1 MRVVWLILSD
11 WPQVPVLSQRHS
23 SQKKKKALSRFS
35 LLHLWIEKK
44 HHLHAITGKLVQ
56 TCRAVWQLHAALI
69 AVALQLSHFPSNWVF
84 TQITHAEDDELSF
97 LSFCLRFFFFFFNI
111 FDCRITQTSLDDVQ
125 QKWEEGRGGYRA
137 QEEPITLWCRS
148 RWRQE
153 YFFIWMMLKEW
164 HQLIKKKRFDEQK
177 LHLRWGEGGEAVDNV
192 FQCSSSQHC

>member
-1 MRVVWLILSD
+1 MPCCMAVTRCSYRCCSTVVTLPQQLSFHTD
-11 WPQVPVLSQRHS
+11 YTRWRWWAVLSE
-23 SQKKKKALSRFS
+23 
-35 LLHLWIEKK
+35 LL
-44 HHLHAITGKLVQ
+44 LV
-56 TCRAVWQLHAALI
+56 I
-69 AVALQLSHFPSNWVF
+69 
-84 TQITHAEDDELSF
+84 
-97 LSFCLRFFFFFFNI
+97 FFFFFNI

-192 FQCSSSQHC
+192 FQCSWSQHC

>member
-1 MRVVWLILSD
+1 MQL
-11 WPQVPVLSQRHS
+11 QVNWFRHAVLYGSYM
-23 SQKKKKALSRFS
+23 LLLS
-35 LLHLWIEKK
+35 LLLYSCHTSPATEFS
-44 HHLHAITGKLVQ
+44 HRLHTLKMMSCPFWASA
-56 TCRAVWQLHAALI
+56 C
-69 AVALQLSHFPSNWVF
+69 
-84 TQITHAEDDELSF
+84 D
-97 LSFCLRFFFFFFNI
+97 FFFFFFNI

-192 FQCSSSQHC
+192 FQCSWSQHC